1 MVFIIGLTGGIGSGK
16 TSVANLFQELGIEI
30 IDTDRIA
37 HQLTQA
43 GGDAIHPIRLTFGDH
58 FILSDG
64 SLNRSVMRQS
74 VFSDESARHKLEA
87 ILHPLIYQEVLR
99 RLPLIQSSYGVL
111 VVPLLLETKEYLELI
126 NRVLV
131 VDCPESLQ
139 ISRTMQRSQLEEQEV
154 RQVMAVQRSRTER
167 LLYADDVII
176 NDSDSQHLQRQ
187 VQRLHQKYLAFAN
200 KYSS

>member
-37 HQLTQA
+37 HQLTQV

>member
-1 MVFIIGLTGGIGSGK
+1 MVFTIGLTGGIGSGK

-37 HQLTQA
+37 HQLTQV

-74 VFSDESARHKLEA
+74 IFSDESARHKLEA

>member
-167 LLYADDVII
+167 LLCADDVII

>member
-126 NRVLV
+126 NRVLI

-167 LLYADDVII
+167 LLCADDVII